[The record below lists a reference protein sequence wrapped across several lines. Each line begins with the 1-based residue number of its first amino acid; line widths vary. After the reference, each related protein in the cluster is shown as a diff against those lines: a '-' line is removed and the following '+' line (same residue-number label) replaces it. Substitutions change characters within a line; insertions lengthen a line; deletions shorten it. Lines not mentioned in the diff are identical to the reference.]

1 MQDETGNFLRI
12 AEQDF
17 GKCFSGQENRLRG
30 DPELHFLLGP
40 MHNLSRYGRGGSL
53 ILVIEMIEQAALEI
67 LAAAA
72 SVRHLNALLEDAA
85 GDNLDIRSAQALIVR
100 NRTVVNEHLLN
111 IMPRLTVV
119 GRLGTGLDNID
130 VGALRARGIT
140 LVTGRGANA
149 ISVAEW
155 VIGYLFMVM
164 KTYREADASVRQGRW
179 DRHLGGHELAGRTM
193 GIVGM
198 GDIGRRVARRVRAL
212 GLKVVACDPRL
223 GPHDDLIED
232 GTLTVLPL
240 PGLLEQAD
248 FVSVHVPLTP
258 ATRGLIGREE
268 FARMKEG
275 AYLIQ
280 TSRGGVVDE
289 EALARALAS
298 GHLAGS
304 LVDVLECEPPA
315 NGHPLLSQPN
325 CVLTPHVAGL
335 TVEARERVDTSVA
348 RSVVEVL
355 GREAPVPS

>member
-1 MQDETGNFLRI
+1 M
-12 AEQDF
+12 
-17 GKCFSGQENRLRG
+17 
-30 DPELHFLLGP
+30 
-40 MHNLSRYGRGGSL
+40 
-53 ILVIEMIEQAALEI
+53 ILVIEMIEQAAIDI

-72 SVRHLNALLEDAA
+72 SVRHLSALPEEGAA
-85 GDNLDIRSAQALIVR
+85 DDSRDIRSAQALIVR
-100 NRTVVNEHLLN
+100 NRTIVDEHLLDL
-111 IMPRLTVV
+111 MPRLTVV

-164 KTYREADASVRQGRW
+164 KPYREADASVRQGMW

-198 GDIGRRVARRVRAL
+198 GDIGRRVARRVRSL
-212 GLKVVACDPRL
+212 GLRVVASDPRL
-223 GPHDDLIED
+223 GPHHDLVED
-232 GTLTVLPL
+232 GTLTPLPL
-240 PGLLEQAD
+240 PGLLDEAD

-268 FARMKEG
+268 LARMKEG

-298 GHLAGS
+298 GHLAGA
-304 LVDVLECEPPA
+304 LVDVWGCEPPPPD
-315 NGHPLLSQPN
+315 HPLLSQPN
-325 CVLTPHVAGL
+325 CTLTPHVAGL
-335 TVEARERVDTSVA
+335 SAEARERVDTSVA

-355 GREAPVPS
+355 RREAPVHS